1 MIKAILFD
9 VDGVL
14 IDSRETV
21 LKLRKKIFKAAGHE
35 DIDEKH
41 VSEGFHLPLKA
52 VVENALKSKG
62 VKDQK
67 EIDRVYGL
75 SFDPAIR
82 EGQEFKFPE
91 QLEPILKNLHEQF
104 KLGII
109 TSRIRIGLDEV
120 FDAKQPL
127 REYFDVIITL
137 DDVKNHKPHPE
148 PLEKAI
154 EKLGIKANEAL
165 YIGDSE
171 TDILAAHAAGM
182 PSIHL
187 SDIRHELAD
196 HHIKDFIGIPDA
208 VKLLVE
214 RYADDNT

>member
-21 LKLRKKIFKAAGHE
+21 EKFRKKLFKAAGHA

-41 VSEGFHLPLKA
+41 IIEGFHLPLKA
-52 VVENALKSKG
+52 VVSNALGSKG

-67 EIDRVYGL
+67 EIDRVYDL
-75 SFDPAIR
+75 SFDAALR
-82 EGQEFKFPE
+82 EGQEFKFPQ
-91 QLEPILKNLHEQF
+91 QLEPILKRLHEQF

-109 TSRIRIGLDEV
+109 TSRIKLGLDEV
-120 FDAKQPL
+120 FEARPMQ
-127 REYFDVIITL
+127 EYFDVFITL

-154 EKLGIKANEAL
+154 QKLGIKPEEAV

-171 TDILAAHAAGM
+171 TDILAAHAIGM

-187 SDIRHELAD
+187 SEIKHELA
-196 HHIKDFIGIPDA
+196 HHQINDFIEIPDA

>member
-14 IDSRETV
+14 VDSRETV
-21 LKLRKKIFKAAGHE
+21 ERFRKKLFKIAGHS

-41 VSEGFHLPLKA
+41 VTDGFHLPLKA
-52 VVENALKSKG
+52 VVDNALKSKG

-67 EIDRVYGL
+67 EIDRVYEL
-75 SFDPAIR
+75 SFNPAVR

-91 QLEPILKNLHEQF
+91 ELEKVLKELHEEF

-109 TSRIRIGLDEV
+109 TSRIKLGLDEI
-120 FDAKQPL
+120 FEIKPI
-127 REYFDVIITL
+127 EKYFDIIITL
-137 DDVKNHKPHPE
+137 DDVQNHKPHPE
-148 PLEKAI
+148 PLEKAVR
-154 EKLGIKANEAL
+154 KLGIKPDEAV

-171 TDILAAHAAGM
+171 TDILAAHAVGM

-187 SDIRHELAD
+187 NEIRHELAH
-196 HHIKDFIGIPDA
+196 HHINDFIEIPDA

-214 RYADDNT
+214 RYADDNS